1 MRGIVTMHGLRRPIR
16 IAATVLCF
24 ALAGP
29 AAAQAPAPQPA
40 PAPAPA
46 PEPAPAQA
54 PAAQGPITAETCLGC
69 HGFEGFT
76 VPDDKGGTRNLHIDK
91 DKFVQSV
98 HGTRNCVDCHQQIT
112 EVPHQKIDRI
122 QVSCVSCHT
131 SLWEEAKIE
140 GKTKENAKLGTVVQ
154 MIDRYMKSVHA
165 RPNMVDQSRTNATC
179 YNCHDPHYVYPK
191 GSPIREEWRRSLP
204 ARCGNCHDSEF
215 QLYKTSVHGREVLE
229 KHNPKAATCSDCH
242 STHDIDS
249 PQLDQIKLNITQNC
263 GGCHK
268 ENLDSY
274 LETYHGQVNKLGY
287 TYTAKCFDCHGSHAI
302 ERVSNPS
309 SRVHPDNLLTTCQQ
323 CHANA
328 TKGFTTFQPHANT
341 HDFARYPYTW
351 LASKFMLALLGG
363 TLSFFWLHSALWYYR
378 ELREH
383 QEHKN
388 IPHVRAEAISES
400 KPGVYFN
407 RWPWGWRLAHLLFA
421 ICVIM
426 LVFTGMTLFY
436 ADSFWAPLVQY
447 VFGGPTVTGRVHR
460 FFGVCFVAIF
470 FLHLIYVAM
479 RIAPNWRTFQWFGPF
494 SFIPNLK
501 DLEDAIG
508 MFKWFFG
515 MGPRPRFDRW
525 SYWEKFDYWAPFWG
539 VTIIGVSGAMLW
551 AKEFVAAILP
561 GWVFNV
567 AMIFHAEEAV
577 LAAGFLF
584 TVHFFNNHWRPEN
597 FPLDILMFTGKMP
610 LEKFRREHPLDYDR
624 LVAAGE
630 LESHLVEA
638 PSRPLTIGSKILGF
652 ALMAIGLILLVLI
665 LVGFARRLM
674 GG

>member
-1 MRGIVTMHGLRRPIR
+1 MRVFRHLVWVVAIVAGTALGSGVVAAQQPPATDQP
-16 IAATVLCF
+16 AATQQ
-24 ALAGP
+24 P
-29 AAAQAPAPQPA
+29 AAADQPA
-40 PAPAPA
+40 ATPT
-46 PEPAPAQA
+46 
-54 PAAQGPITAETCLGC
+54 PIPAETCLGC
-69 HGFEGFT
+69 HGYEGFG
-76 VPDDKGGTRNLHIDK
+76 VPDDKGGTRDLHIDK
-91 DKFVQSV
+91 DKFLQSV
-98 HGTRNCVDCHQQIT
+98 HGVRNCVDCHQQIT

-122 QVSCVSCHT
+122 QVSCVACHT
-131 SLWEEAKIE
+131 NLWEQAKID
-140 GKTKENAKLGTVVQ
+140 GKTQENAKLGTVVQ
-154 MIDRYMKSVHA
+154 MIDRYMKSIHA
-165 RPNMVDQSRTNATC
+165 RPSMVDQSRTNATC

-191 GSPIREEWRRSLP
+191 GSPIRDEWRRSLP
-204 ARCGNCHDSEF
+204 SKCGACHDTEF

-229 KHNPKAATCSDCH
+229 KHNPKAAICSDCH
-242 STHDIDS
+242 TTHDIQS
-249 PQLDQIKLNITQNC
+249 PQLDSIKLVITQNC

-268 ENLDSY
+268 ENLESY

-302 ERVSNPS
+302 QRVSDAS
-309 SRVHPDNLLTTCQQ
+309 SRVSPENILTTCQQ

-341 HDFARYPYTW
+341 HDLARYPYTW
-351 LASKFMLALLGG
+351 IASKFMLALLGG

-383 QEHKN
+383 QQGKN
-388 IPHVRAEAISES
+388 IPHVRTEAISQSE
-400 KPGVYFN
+400 PTVYYS

-421 ICVIM
+421 LCVVM

-447 VFGGPTVTGRVHR
+447 VFGGPSVTGRVHR
-460 FFGVCFVAIF
+460 FFAICFVSIF
-470 FLHLIYVAM
+470 VLHLIYVTV
-479 RIAPNWRTFQWFGPF
+479 RIARNWRTFQWFGPY

-501 DLEDAIG
+501 DLQDATG

-515 MGPRPRFDRW
+515 LGPRPRFDRW

-539 VTIIGVSGAMLW
+539 VTIIGTSGAMLW

-610 LEKFRREHPLDYDR
+610 LEKFKREHPIDYDR
-624 LVAAGE
+624 LVASGE
-630 LESHLVEA
+630 LESHIVEA
-638 PSRPLTIGSKILGF
+638 PSGPMTLGSKILGF
-652 ALMAIGLILLVLI
+652 TLMAIGLILLVLI
-665 LVGFARRLM
+665 LTGFARRLM